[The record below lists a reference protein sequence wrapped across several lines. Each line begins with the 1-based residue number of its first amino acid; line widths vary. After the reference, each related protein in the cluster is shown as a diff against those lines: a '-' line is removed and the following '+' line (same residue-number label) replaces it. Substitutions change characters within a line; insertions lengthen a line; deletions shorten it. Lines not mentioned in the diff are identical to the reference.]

1 MVEILNML
9 MLLFWVLGL
18 LFIASSLVVIVVNS
32 DLVDIVI
39 WALVVIL
46 ALYISFYVALFA
58 LMSLGI
64 LAF

>member
-18 LFIASSLVVIVVNS
+18 LFIASSLVVIVVKS